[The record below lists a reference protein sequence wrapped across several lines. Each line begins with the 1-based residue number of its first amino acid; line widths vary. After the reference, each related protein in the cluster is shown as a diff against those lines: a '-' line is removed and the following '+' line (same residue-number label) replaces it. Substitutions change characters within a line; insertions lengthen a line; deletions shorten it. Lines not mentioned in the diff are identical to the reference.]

1 MEAIDGIKTCR
12 STTEFTSKIVS
23 KEAIEKTNNQP
34 WRFVEALTYKWI

>member
-1 MEAIDGIKTCR
+1 MEAINAIKTRR
-12 STTEFTSKIVS
+12 SRREFTGKIVS